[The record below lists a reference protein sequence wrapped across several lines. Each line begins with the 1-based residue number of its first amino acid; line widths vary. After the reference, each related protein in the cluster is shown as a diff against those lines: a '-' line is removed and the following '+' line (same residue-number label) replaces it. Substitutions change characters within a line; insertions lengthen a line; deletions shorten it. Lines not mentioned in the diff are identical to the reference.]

1 MKAQCCICA
10 EHFVNDASVAIAAVQ
25 CGHTFHEGCLSTWLK
40 TSFTCPSCRSRV
52 DPSKVINRL
61 YFDGDENENDDSDV
75 GQLKNTIQNLQA
87 EKRTLEMKV
96 KDLENDNDSLNRNL
110 KSIKKEKNVAE
121 NKFIQEQSNISSLK
135 KQLQFYQV
143 QQKAIEKERETCS
156 KIKQKFSQYQ
166 NIERLLTGKE
176 KIYYNVLAN

>member
-1 MKAQCCICA
+1 
-10 EHFVNDASVAIAAVQ
+10 
-25 CGHTFHEGCLSTWLK
+25 
-40 TSFTCPSCRSRV
+40 
-52 DPSKVINRL
+52 
-61 YFDGDENENDDSDV
+61 
-75 GQLKNTIQNLQA
+75 
-87 EKRTLEMKV
+87 MKV

-176 KIYYNVLAN
+176 KICYIVLAN